1 VISSIENLTAIRI
14 SRVLLRSVFFGGT
27 ILFFSTTKSFCAAPP
42 QDATLQVLHWWTS
55 ASERKAAGL
64 LAARAADEGLV
75 WRDVGIP
82 GGAGIGAGKVLKSRV
97 LASDAPEV
105 TQIIGASIGEW
116 AELGFL
122 LELDKVARINK
133 WNTVFFPTIQNLI
146 QYRQHV
152 VAAPLG
158 IHRINTLF
166 YNRKLFATLKL
177 VPPESW
183 DELVLLAAKLK
194 AAGVIPLAQSSEP
207 WQLATLFENL
217 ILAESGPEYH
227 RELFVKQN
235 AQAVFD
241 HRFIQALERFR
252 LMKSWMSHPVDERS
266 WTEVIRQFSRH
277 EAAMTIMGDWAKGEL
292 NEWGFATDD
301 EFSCTSM
308 PGTGKYHLYS
318 VDTFSMFTNDYSH
331 GVAQEKLAKL
341 VATPAVQIDYNAIK
355 GSVSVR
361 RDADPA
367 KMDSCARASW
377 TAFAQGASM
386 QAPSLVHRMATDES
400 SRDAIIAVIH
410 KYFIDDSVT
419 PAETQKRL
427 AAIFR
432 TLNSNNRK

>member
-1 VISSIENLTAIRI
+1 MISLIENFPVFPIR
-14 SRVLLRSVFFGGT
+14 RVLFRVVFLGGVI
-27 ILFFSTTKSFCAAPP
+27 ILFGMTNSFCAAPA

-55 ASERKAAGL
+55 ASERKAASL
-64 LAARAADEGLV
+64 LATRVADEGLL
-75 WRDVGIP
+75 WRDVGIS

-105 TQIIGASIGEW
+105 TQIIGVSIGEW

-122 LELDKVARINK
+122 LELDKVARANK
-133 WNTVFFPTIQNLI
+133 WNTAFFPTIQNLI
-146 QYRQHV
+146 QHRQHV

-177 VPPESW
+177 TPPETW
-183 DELVLLAAKLK
+183 DELALVAVKLK
-194 AAGVIPLAQSSEP
+194 AVGVMPLAQSSEP

-252 LMKSWMSHPVDERS
+252 FMKSWMNHPVDERP
-266 WTEVIRQFSRH
+266 WTEVVRQFSKH
-277 EAAMTIMGDWAKGEL
+277 EAAMTITGDWAKGEL
-292 NEWGFATDD
+292 NAWGFATDD

-318 VDTFSMFTNDYSH
+318 VDTLSMFTNDYSH
-331 GVAQEKLAKL
+331 VAAQEKLAKL
-341 VATPAVQIDYNAIK
+341 VATPSVQFDYNAIK

-377 TAFAQGASM
+377 IAFAQGAPM

-419 PAETQKRL
+419 PVETQKRL

-432 TLNSNNRK
+432 TLNLNNRK

>member
-1 VISSIENLTAIRI
+1 MISSIENLPAFRI
-14 SRVLLRSVFFGGT
+14 SRALTLSGFLAAIIFFFGMARG
-27 ILFFSTTKSFCAAPP
+27 FCATPP

-64 LAARAADEGLV
+64 LASRVADEGLL

-105 TQIIGASIGEW
+105 TQIIGASIVEW

-122 LELDKVARINK
+122 LELDKVARSNK

-177 VPPESW
+177 SPPETW
-183 DELVLLAAKLK
+183 DELVILAAKLK
-194 AAGVIPLAQSSEP
+194 AAGVMPLAQSSEP

-227 RELFVKQN
+227 RELFVRQN
-235 AQAVFD
+235 IQAVFD
-241 HRFIQALERFR
+241 HRFIRALERFR
-252 LMKSWMSHPVDERS
+252 LMKNWMSHPVDERP
-266 WTEVIRQFSRH
+266 WTEVVRQFSRH

-301 EFSCTSM
+301 EFSCVSM

-331 GVAQEKLAKL
+331 VAAQEKLAKL
-341 VATPAVQIDYNAIK
+341 VATPSVQSDYNAIK

-377 TAFAQGASM
+377 TAFAQGAAM

-410 KYFIDDSVT
+410 RYFMDDSVT

-432 TLNSNNRK
+432 TLNLNNRK

>member
-1 VISSIENLTAIRI
+1 MISPIENLTAIRI
-14 SRVLLRSVFFGGT
+14 SRELLQPVFLGV
-27 ILFFSTTKSFCAAPP
+27 IIFFCSMTNSFCAVPA
-42 QDATLQVLHWWTS
+42 QDSTLQVLHWWTS
-55 ASERKAAGL
+55 ASERKAASY
-64 LAARAADEGLV
+64 LAARVADEGLL

-122 LELDKVARINK
+122 LELDKVARTNK
-133 WNTVFFPTIQNLI
+133 WNTAFFPTIQNLI

-177 VPPESW
+177 SLPETW

-194 AAGVIPLAQSSEP
+194 AVGVIPLAQSSEP

-252 LMKSWMSHPVDERS
+252 LMKNWMSHPVDERP
-266 WTEVIRQFSRH
+266 WTEVVRQFSRH

-292 NEWGFATDD
+292 NEWGYATDD

-331 GVAQEKLAKL
+331 VAAQEKLAKL
-341 VATPAVQIDYNAIK
+341 VATPSVQAEYNAIK
-355 GSVSVR
+355 GSVSVL

-377 TAFAQGASM
+377 IAFAQGASM

-432 TLNSNNRK
+432 TLNLNNRK